1 MVQKIIEISLK
12 NRYIVLLLA
21 IGLFVWGISAIKKN
35 PIDAIPDLSEN
46 QVIVFTEWM
55 GRSPQVME
63 DQVTYPLVS
72 NLQGVPKVKNI
83 RAVSMFGMSFVY
95 VIFEDDVDVYWARTR
110 VLERLNYAQ
119 RLLPQGVTPAL
130 GPDGTGVGHIFWYHL
145 DAPKMDLGEQR
156 ALQDWYVKFA
166 LQTVPGVAEVA
177 SYGGFEKQY
186 QLVVDPVKLQ
196 YYNISLMDVMNKVKA
211 NNNDVGGRKFEMS
224 DMAYIIRGL
233 GYVKNK
239 EDIENI
245 ALGNYNGIPVSV
257 KDIGQVQMGGDLRLG
272 IFDANGNGEVV
283 GGIVVMRYGEN
294 ADQVI
299 KAVKEKLKDVEKGL
313 PEGVKFKTSYDRST
327 LIEAAIDTIKSK
339 IIEEIIVVAVI
350 VILFLFHWRSALSI
364 IIQIPVTIAISFI
377 LLNAFGLSSNIMSL
391 TGIALAIGVI
401 VDNGIIM
408 SENAYRN
415 LSLWQKNNHST
426 TKQDSHEKMV

>member
-1 MVQKIIEISLK
+1 MVQKLIELSLR
-12 NRYIVLLLA
+12 NRYIVLVLA
-21 IGLFVWGISAIKKN
+21 AGLFTFGIYAVKKN

-55 GRSPQVME
+55 GRSPQVIE

-72 NLQGVPKVKNI
+72 NLQGIPKVKNI
-83 RAVSMFGMSFVY
+83 RGSSMFGMSFVY
-95 VIFEDDVDVYWARTR
+95 VIFEDNTDIYWARTR
-110 VLERLNYAQ
+110 VMERLNFAQ
-119 RLLPQGVTPAL
+119 RLLPQGVTPTL

-156 ALQDWYVKFA
+156 ALQDWYIKFA

-177 SYGGFEKQY
+177 SFGGFEKQY

-196 YYNISLMDVMNKVKA
+196 FYNVSLMDVMTKVQA
-211 NNNDVGGRKFEMS
+211 NNNDVGGRKFEMA

-233 GYVKNK
+233 GYIKSK
-239 EDIENI
+239 EDVENI
-245 ALGNYNGIPVSV
+245 ALSNYNGIPVRV
-257 KDIGQVQMGGDLRLG
+257 KDIGSVQMGGDLRLG
-272 IFDANGNGEVV
+272 IFDVDGKGEVV

-294 ADQVI
+294 ASNVI
-299 KAVKEKLKDVEKGL
+299 AALKEKMKEVQKGL
-313 PEGVKFKTSYDRST
+313 PEGVTFQTSYDRST
-327 LIEAAIDTIKSK
+327 LIGAAIDNIKGK
-339 IIEEIIVVAVI
+339 LIEEMIAVSLI
-350 VILFLFHWRSALSI
+350 VIIFLFHWRSALSI
-364 IIQIPVTIAISFI
+364 IIQIPLTIAISFI

-408 SENAYRN
+408 AENSYRN
-415 LSLWQKNNHST
+415 LAEWQEQHKPGKS
-426 TKQDSHEKMV
+426 